1 MKIAI
6 IGLGQRVSIRSPN
19 LFAAQKKLEI
29 VVYDEGEWAGA
40 GTPYSRQGAS
50 RLMLANIASIE
61 IPVLNG
67 VSYLDWLKILPAA
80 HSVRLRH

>member
-6 IGLGQRVSIRSPN
+6 VGLGPTGLYTFSELVHADTPMDIT
-19 LFAAQKKLEI
+19 I
-29 VVYDEGEWAGA
+29 YDEGEWAGA

-67 VSYLDWLKILPAA
+67 VSYLD
-80 HSVRLRH
+80 